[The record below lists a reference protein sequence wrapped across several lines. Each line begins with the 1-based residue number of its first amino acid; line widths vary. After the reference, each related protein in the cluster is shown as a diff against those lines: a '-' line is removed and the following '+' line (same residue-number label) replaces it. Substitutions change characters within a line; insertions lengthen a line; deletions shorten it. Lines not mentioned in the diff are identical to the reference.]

1 MRHTLSVLVE
11 NKFGVLARVSGMFSG
26 RGFNIDS
33 LNVAPTHDPALSRIT
48 AVLNGDDTALDMVT
62 KQLRKLI
69 NVVEV
74 VDFHAGE
81 AVQRELLL
89 TRVKATSKT
98 RSEIMQI
105 CDIFRAKIV
114 NVAQDAVIIEI
125 TGDEASLD
133 LCVKQLRKL
142 VNVVEVVDFHA
153 GEAVQRELLLTRV
166 KATSKTRSEIMQIC
180 DIFRAK
186 IVNVAQDAVIIEITG
201 DEGKLTP
208 FLKLLEPFGI
218 LEIART
224 GLLALKRDNASA

>member
-74 VDFHAGE
+74 VDFDEGQ

-89 TRVKATSKT
+89 ARVKANAKT
-98 RSEIMQI
+98 RTEIMQI

-114 NVAQDAVIIEI
+114 NVANDAVIVEI
-125 TGDEASLD
+125 TGEA
-133 LCVKQLRKL
+133 
-142 VNVVEVVDFHA
+142 N
-153 GEAVQRELLLTRV
+153 
-166 KATSKTRSEIMQIC
+166 
-180 DIFRAK
+180 K
-186 IVNVAQDAVIIEITG
+186 ISA
-201 DEGKLTP
+201 
-208 FLKLLEPFGI
+208 FLKLVDSFGVLEV
-218 LEIART
+218 ART
-224 GLLALKRDNASA
+224 GLLALKREACAPGA